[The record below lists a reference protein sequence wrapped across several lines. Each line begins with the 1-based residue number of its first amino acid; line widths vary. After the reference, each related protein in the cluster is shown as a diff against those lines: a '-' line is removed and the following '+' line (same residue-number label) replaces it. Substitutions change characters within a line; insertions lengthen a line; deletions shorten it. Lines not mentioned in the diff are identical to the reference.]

1 MPASGTSAK
10 KSYRYSQVL
19 NQIVEQRNAAKKLLT
34 DLRKQKNK
42 EDRRHRRLMKSAGKL
57 DAKDLMELAGIKQIS
72 LGNLAQFCTELGVD
86 ASGVTVASSGS
97 VPASSVTPVITDVA
111 VGEVDIAAPTDV
123 IHDSI
128 PHEESD

>member
-1 MPASGTSAK
+1 
-10 KSYRYSQVL
+10 
-19 NQIVEQRNAAKKLLT
+19 
-34 DLRKQKNK
+34 
-42 EDRRHRRLMKSAGKL
+42 
-57 DAKDLMELAGIKQIS
+57 
-72 LGNLAQFCTELGVD
+72 VD

-111 VGEVDIAAPTDV
+111 VGEVEIAALTDV